1 MNARRPLVPP
11 ALGLLVG
18 VALGLHGTPA
28 PVAAAAALLAGG
40 SSPLAPAAFAVAGWW
55 ASERALAAGQ
65 ADALRAGGVPW
76 TAFPAEHDGAGVGA
90 VPIAGC
96 IASVPDRLGDR
107 TRFRLRTADG
117 HALEV
122 LAPPA
127 PWPLGLGDEVRLRA
141 TVRRPP
147 EARNPG
153 GRDLRARLASSGIG
167 YQALATTPVVRT
179 RAARGASWL
188 ERGRERAAEAAER
201 ALPAREAGVVRA
213 IGTGDRG
220 GLDPATSASFARSG
234 LAHVLAVSGL
244 HLVVVA
250 FGLERLLRAILLRLD
265 GVASRVDPRRIAA
278 LAALPLT
285 CVYAIA
291 TGAGPPVLRAA
302 IAAAVILVGT
312 AAEREPDAANTLA
325 LAALV
330 LLAVD
335 PGGALDVSL
344 QLSFAA
350 VAGLAAWAGP
360 LRRALPIPRAA
371 RGTWRARLLEPLVG
385 GACASAAASL
395 AAAPVLALHFRQLP
409 VLGLLANVAAVP
421 IGSGLTIAATLAAL
435 AASAAPALAAAL
447 LVAARPLASALLAVS
462 DVAAAPRLAVVGVGS
477 PGLAGVVG
485 FYAAAAVAT
494 RARGPRRLAAWTL
507 AAACLLAPAHLR
519 AAAAGARGGLELLF
533 LSVGQGDAA
542 LLRLPD
548 GSAVLVDAGG
558 AADGG
563 ADPGARDIVPLLR
576 DLGVTRLAAVFV
588 SHPHPDHVLGLAA
601 VADAIPIDLVFSN
614 GDPGEGEAARILAAL
629 APIALAPGDGW
640 ERAGVRFDV
649 RGAERGGLGA
659 NDASLVLRVAYGETS
674 VLFPGDVEAA
684 GEAAAVARGG
694 LAADVVKVPHHG
706 SRTSSSLVFAEAV
719 HPALAVVSLSRD
731 NRFRFPHAEAV
742 ARWHQVGATL
752 LRTDEGAIRLL
763 SNGRRVIRV
772 PASAAL
778 DPLAILRERS

>member
-1 MNARRPLVPP
+1 MGSPP
-11 ALGLLVG
+11 A
-18 VALGLHGTPA
+18 
-28 PVAAAAALLAGG
+28 
-40 SSPLAPAAFAVAGWW
+40 W
-55 ASERALAAGQ
+55 
-65 ADALRAGGVPW
+65 
-76 TAFPAEHDGAGVGA
+76 
-90 VPIAGC
+90 
-96 IASVPDRLGDR
+96 
-107 TRFRLRTADG
+107 
-117 HALEV
+117 
-122 LAPPA
+122 
-127 PWPLGLGDEVRLRA
+127 
-141 TVRRPP
+141 
-147 EARNPG
+147 
-153 GRDLRARLASSGIG
+153 
-167 YQALATTPVVRT
+167 T
-179 RAARGASWL
+179 RAA
-188 ERGRERAAEAAER
+188 
-201 ALPAREAGVVRA
+201 
-213 IGTGDRG
+213 
-220 GLDPATSASFARSG
+220 
-234 LAHVLAVSGL
+234 
-244 HLVVVA
+244 
-250 FGLERLLRAILLRLD
+250 
-265 GVASRVDPRRIAA
+265 IAA

-330 LLAVD
+330 LLAAD

-447 LVAARPLASALLAVS
+447 LAAARPLASALLAVS
-462 DVAAAPRLAVVGVGS
+462 DLAAAPRLAVVGVGS

-629 APIALAPGDGW
+629 APIAASARRRVGARGRALRRARR
-640 ERAGVRFDV
+640 RAGWARRERRLARAARRV
-649 RGAERGGLGA
+649 RGNFRPVPRRRRGGGRGGRRRA
-659 NDASLVLRVAYGETS
+659 RR
-674 VLFPGDVEAA
+674 
-684 GEAAAVARGG
+684 ARGG
-694 LAADVVKVPHHG
+694 
-706 SRTSSSLVFAEAV
+706 R
-719 HPALAVVSLSRD
+719 R
-731 NRFRFPHAEAV
+731 
-742 ARWHQVGATL
+742 
-752 LRTDEGAIRLL
+752 EGAASWQPHLVQR
-763 SNGRRVIRV
+763 SCSRRRCI
-772 PASAAL
+772 P
-778 DPLAILRERS
+778 RSRW